1 MRAIASSRAP
11 VLRNYRLVY
20 RYIIDGAQLAM
31 RSAALPAYFG
41 LRWIGDWERRTTD
54 WLLPAWSDVLLQM
67 KVAADEIFFATEL
80 MAGMNIGAFL
90 DGRRV
95 RREVE
100 AAIDLFEE
108 RGWLERPEEYHRT
121 PPPLEP
127 TTVTRELVNGMPFE
141 HLCFESGYQPWAGEP
156 GAQRWMAY
164 EANLTGHVRLFRHPG
179 PPRPWV
185 VCVPAYRMGHLLVD
199 VAGFRAHWLHE
210 RLGLNVA
217 IPVQPF
223 HGPRTHPGTR
233 GGDGYLCGDFVDT
246 LHAQTQMLWD
256 LRRLVPW
263 LRQAHGAPAI
273 GVYGV
278 SLGAYTAA
286 ALASLEDHLDCVVIG
301 IPAVDLVDLLHS
313 HIPPLLLRATERLG
327 FPWDRIP
334 VMLRVVSPLALRLRT
349 DRRRCYIF
357 GGRSD
362 TLAPPRQTRALW
374 EHWGRPRLLQYRGG
388 HVSFLVE
395 PEVHDLLVEA
405 FTQTGLLGRSE
416 HETSSTA

>member
-1 MRAIASSRAP
+1 M
-11 VLRNYRLVY
+11 Y
-20 RYIIDGAQLAM
+20 RYLIDGAQLAL
-31 RSAALPAYFG
+31 RSAATPAYFG

-54 WLLPAWSDVLLQM
+54 WLLPTWSDVLLQL

-80 MAGMNIGAFL
+80 TIGMNIGAFL
-90 DGRRV
+90 DGHRV

-100 AAIDLFEE
+100 AAIDLFDE
-108 RGWLERPEEYHRT
+108 RGWLERPEEYHRA

-127 TTVTRELVNGMPFE
+127 ATVTRETVNGMPFE
-141 HLCFESGYQPWAGEP
+141 HLCFESGYEPWDGEP
-156 GAQRWMAY
+156 GAQRWMSY
-164 EANLTGHVRLFRHPG
+164 EANLTGHVRLFRHSG
-179 PPRPWV
+179 PPRPWL

-199 VAGFRAHWLHE
+199 VAAFRAHWLHE

-223 HGPRTHPGTR
+223 HGPRTHPGAR

-246 LHAQTQMLWD
+246 LHAQAQMLWD
-256 LRRLVPW
+256 LRRLVAW
-263 LRQAHGAPAI
+263 LRHAHGAPAI

-286 ALASLEDHLDCVVIG
+286 ALASLQDHLDCVVVG
-301 IPAVDLVDLLHS
+301 IPAVDFVGLLHS
-313 HIPPLLLRATERLG
+313 HIPPMLVRATERLG
-327 FPWDRIP
+327 FPWERIP
-334 VMLRVVSPLALRLRT
+334 VMLRVVSPLALRLRAE
-349 DRRRCYIF
+349 RRRCYIF

-362 TLAPPRQTRALW
+362 TLTPPSQTRALW

-395 PEVHDLLVEA
+395 REVRDLLLEA
-405 FTQTGLLGRSE
+405 FGRTGLLERDE
-416 HETSSTA
+416 HEAAATA